1 MTLRIAFLAS
11 ALLIAGTWCPAR
23 ADQIGDAEVPQP
35 HRTSLVEPD
44 LPPPRANAIY
54 AVFGLGTPVGLL
66 GFEAVHRFGAMEIA
80 VGLGLGAAAS
90 GSEPNPPLGHELQW
104 AVMPRFRIAGD
115 DHFALTFGAG
125 LSGGQYGSGVLSFC
139 EEPPCTYPT
148 NYVVWVNTELAL
160 EKFWSRFTMRYFL
173 GLAVGCDVDACGAT
187 LARRED
193 AIPYLGLGLGYAF

>member
-1 MTLRIAFLAS
+1 MILRIALLAL
-11 ALLIAGTWCPAR
+11 AVLIAETCPAG
-23 ADQIGDAEVPQP
+23 ADQLGDPEVPHL
-35 HRTSLVEPD
+35 HRSPPVEPER
-44 LPPPRANAIY
+44 PPPRANAIY
-54 AVFGLGTPVGLL
+54 AVLGIGTPIGFF
-66 GFEAVHRFGAMEIA
+66 GFEGVHRFGAMEIA

-115 DHFALTFGAG
+115 DYFALTLGAG

-148 NYVVWVNTELAL
+148 NYVVWANTELAL
-160 EKFWSRFTMRYFL
+160 EKFWSRLTMRYFL

-193 AIPYLGLGLGYAF
+193 VIPYLGLGLGYAF